1 MYDVRIFK
9 YAYLNISKKIF
20 INFIIMIQAAAIC
33 FLFYSVMDVNKKISD
48 EADKIL
54 NVFNGKKAWYMKNSS
69 EFHYR
74 FFDGTMTPDRIL
86 EAYKTVKNRDFIHF
100 YLDDD
105 FSMMKKFEGMD
116 NFIANPSSKVIDGEE
131 YLAVKGF
138 NIDKDMNNQFTM
150 KFISGTGFEDKD
162 FEAIQDLMPVV
173 LGYDYRDTYKPGD
186 IIPYFDPVTSKIKK
200 YIVRGIL
207 EEDTSL
213 LYKINTHSTFLN
225 LNSSIVKPFIDLDK
239 LPKNELMTTYNT
251 QVFNFFNTSYFLFDA
266 SKSDEDI
273 KSIVNSINNKFSEL
287 KIGKQD
293 ITTADKYLALN
304 KEMLLAQ
311 KKNSETL
318 SIIVTLF
325 LSIGI
330 TSSMMYSIK
339 REKSQIGIHILS
351 GATLNDISLT
361 VFVQNFMIMCV
372 GAIASLGFIKAK
384 YSSINAMF
392 LMYILIL
399 ILIIA
404 IITSITPIRVIRKL
418 NVNELIRSGE

>member
-1 MYDVRIFK
+1 MKIFK

-20 INFIIMIQAAAIC
+20 VNFIIMVQAVAIC
-33 FLFYSVMDVNKKISD
+33 FLFYSAMDVNKKISN

-54 NVFNGKKAWYMKNSS
+54 NVFNGKKAWYMKNSG

-74 FFDGTMTPDRIL
+74 YTDGSITSDGIL
-86 EAYKTVKNRDFIHF
+86 EAYRTVKDGDFIHF

-105 FSMMKKFEGMD
+105 FSMIKKFENID

-138 NIDKDMNNQFTM
+138 NIDKDMNKQFKM

-162 FEAIQDLMPVV
+162 FEAIQDVMPVI
-173 LGYDYRDTYKPGD
+173 LGYDYDDKYKPGD
-186 IIPYFDPVTSKIKK
+186 TITYFDSVTSKIKK

-213 LYKINTHSTFLN
+213 LYKINTNASFLN
-225 LNSSIVKPFIDLDK
+225 LNSSIVKPFVDLDK
-239 LPKNELMTTYNT
+239 LPKSELMTTYNS
-251 QVFNFFNTSYFLFDA
+251 QVFNFFNTSYFLFDV

-273 KSIVNSINNKFSEL
+273 KSIVDDINNKFSEL
-287 KIGKQD
+287 KIGKQE

-304 KEMLLAQ
+304 KEMLLGQ

-339 REKSQIGIHILS
+339 REKSQIGVHILS
-351 GATLNDISLT
+351 GATLNDISFT
-361 VFVQNFMIMCV
+361 VFVQNFIIMFI
-372 GAIASLGFIKAK
+372 GLLASLGFIKAK
-384 YSSINAMF
+384 YSSINYTF
-392 LMYILIL
+392 IIYILI
-399 ILIIA
+399 IIFVID
-404 IITSITPIRVIRKL
+404 IIISIIPIKTIRKL

>member
-1 MYDVRIFK
+1 MYDVKIFK
-9 YAYLNISKKIF
+9 YTYLNISKKIF

-33 FLFYSVMDVNKKISD
+33 FLFYSAMDVNKKISD

-54 NVFNGKKAWYMKNSS
+54 NVFNGKKAWYMKNSG

-74 FFDGTMTPDRIL
+74 YTDGSITSDGIL
-86 EAYKTVKNRDFIHF
+86 EAYRTVKDGDFIHF

-105 FSMMKKFEGMD
+105 FSMIKKFENID
-116 NFIANPSSKVIDGEE
+116 NFIANPSSNVIDGEE

-138 NIDKDMNNQFTM
+138 NIDKDMNKQFKM
-150 KFISGTGFEDKD
+150 KLISGTGFEDKD
-162 FEAIQDLMPVV
+162 FEAIQDVMPVI
-173 LGYDYRDTYKPGD
+173 LGYDYDDKYKPGD
-186 IIPYFDPVTSKIKK
+186 TITYFDSVTSKIKK

-213 LYKINTHSTFLN
+213 LYKINTNASFLN
-225 LNSSIVKPFIDLDK
+225 LNSSIVKPFVDLDK
-239 LPKNELMTTYNT
+239 LPKSELMTTYNS
-251 QVFNFFNTSYFLFDA
+251 QVFNFFNTSYFLFDV

-273 KSIVNSINNKFSEL
+273 KSIVDDINNKFSEL
-287 KIGKQD
+287 KIGKQE

-304 KEMLLAQ
+304 KEMLLGQ

-339 REKSQIGIHILS
+339 REKSQIGVHILS
-351 GATLNDISLT
+351 GATLNDISFT
-361 VFVQNFMIMCV
+361 VFVQNFIIMFI
-372 GAIASLGFIKAK
+372 GLLASLGFIKAK
-384 YSSINAMF
+384 YSSINYTF
-392 LMYILIL
+392 IIYILI
-399 ILIIA
+399 IIFVID
-404 IITSITPIRVIRKL
+404 IIISIIPIKTIRKL

>member
-1 MYDVRIFK
+1 MYDVKIFK

-20 INFIIMIQAAAIC
+20 VNFIIMVQAVAIC
-33 FLFYSVMDVNKKISD
+33 FLFYSAMDVNKKISN

-54 NVFNGKKAWYMKNSS
+54 NVFNGKKAWYMKNSG

-74 FFDGTMTPDRIL
+74 YTDGSITSDGIL
-86 EAYKTVKNRDFIHF
+86 EAYRTVKDGDFIHF

-105 FSMMKKFEGMD
+105 FSMIKKFENID

-138 NIDKDMNNQFTM
+138 NIDKDMNKQFKM

-162 FEAIQDLMPVV
+162 FEAIQDVMPVI
-173 LGYDYRDTYKPGD
+173 LGYDYDDKYKPGD
-186 IIPYFDPVTSKIKK
+186 TITYFDSVTSKIKK

-213 LYKINTHSTFLN
+213 LYKINTNASFLN
-225 LNSSIVKPFIDLDK
+225 LNSSIVKPFVDLDK
-239 LPKNELMTTYNT
+239 LPKSELMTTYNS
-251 QVFNFFNTSYFLFDA
+251 QVFNFFNTSYFLFDV

-273 KSIVNSINNKFSEL
+273 KSIVDDINNKFSEL
-287 KIGKQD
+287 KIGKQE

-304 KEMLLAQ
+304 KEMLLGQ

-339 REKSQIGIHILS
+339 REKSQIGVHILS
-351 GATLNDISLT
+351 GATLNDISFT
-361 VFVQNFMIMCV
+361 VFVQNFIIMFI
-372 GAIASLGFIKAK
+372 GLLASLGFIKAK
-384 YSSINAMF
+384 YSSINYTF
-392 LMYILIL
+392 IIYILI
-399 ILIIA
+399 IIFVID
-404 IITSITPIRVIRKL
+404 IIISIIPIKTIRKL

>member
-1 MYDVRIFK
+1 MYDVKIFK

-20 INFIIMIQAAAIC
+20 VNFIIMVQAVAIC
-33 FLFYSVMDVNKKISD
+33 FLFYSAMDVNKKISN

-54 NVFNGKKAWYMKNSS
+54 NVFNGKKAWYMKNSG

-74 FFDGTMTPDRIL
+74 YTDGSITSDGIL
-86 EAYKTVKNRDFIHF
+86 EAYRTVKDGDFIHF

-105 FSMMKKFEGMD
+105 FSMIKKFENID

-138 NIDKDMNNQFTM
+138 NIDKDMNKQFKM

-162 FEAIQDLMPVV
+162 FEAIQDVMPVI
-173 LGYDYRDTYKPGD
+173 LGYDYDDKYKPGD
-186 IIPYFDPVTSKIKK
+186 TITYFDSVTSKIKK

-213 LYKINTHSTFLN
+213 LYKINTNASFLN
-225 LNSSIVKPFIDLDK
+225 LNSSIVKPFVDLDK
-239 LPKNELMTTYNT
+239 LPKSELMTTYNS
-251 QVFNFFNTSYFLFDA
+251 QVFNFFNTSYFLFDV

-273 KSIVNSINNKFSEL
+273 KSIVDDINNKFSEL
-287 KIGKQD
+287 KIGKQE
-293 ITTADKYLALN
+293 ITTADKYPALN
-304 KEMLLAQ
+304 TEMLLGQ

-339 REKSQIGIHILS
+339 REKSQIGVHILS
-351 GATLNDISLT
+351 GATLNDISFT
-361 VFVQNFMIMCV
+361 VFVQNFIIMFI
-372 GAIASLGFIKAK
+372 GLLASLGFIKAK
-384 YSSINAMF
+384 YSSINYTF
-392 LMYILIL
+392 IIYILI
-399 ILIIA
+399 IIFVID
-404 IITSITPIRVIRKL
+404 IIISIIPIKTIRKL